1 MKYRHSTTHLLPEVE
16 AKYPSIVD
24 IEMNQNRTKM
34 IGSALYREIK
44 RNVAM
49 IKQRHLCVERGAG
62 EKRGVR
68 ERGEGEDAAITDDY
82 PTIGQSRPGVGAGV
96 VAGAPPFALS
106 VRLSALPYARSALV
120 CARPDIISARRC
132 LGCFSNYEH

>member
-62 EKRGVR
+62 EKRGG
-68 ERGEGEDAAITDDY
+68 ERGEGRMQQLQMIT
-82 PTIGQSRPGVGAGV
+82 Q
-96 VAGAPPFALS
+96 LS
-106 VRLSALPYARSALV
+106 VKVDLALALAYHPCPAVSA
-120 CARPDIISARRC
+120 
-132 LGCFSNYEH
+132 

>member
-1 MKYRHSTTHLLPEVE
+1 ME

-24 IEMNQNRTKM
+24 TEMNQNRTKM

-49 IKQRHLCVERGAG
+49 IKQRHLCVERVGG
-62 EKRGVR
+62 EKRGG

-82 PTIGQSRPGVGAGV
+82 PTIGQSRPGVGAG
-96 VAGAPPFALS
+96 APPFALS

-120 CARPDIISARRC
+120 CARPEIISARRC

>member
-24 IEMNQNRTKM
+24 IEMNQNRTIM

-62 EKRGVR
+62 EKRGG

-82 PTIGQSRPGVGAGV
+82 PTIGQSRPGVGARRRRG
-96 VAGAPPFALS
+96 GPPFALS

-120 CARPDIISARRC
+120 CARPEIISARRC

>member
-16 AKYPSIVD
+16 AKYPYIVD
-24 IEMNQNRTKM
+24 IEMNQNRTIM

-62 EKRGVR
+62 EKRGG

-82 PTIGQSRPGVGAGV
+82 PNIGQSRPGVG
-96 VAGAPPFALS
+96 AGAPPFALS

-120 CARPDIISARRC
+120 CARPEIISARRC
-132 LGCFSNYEH
+132 LGCFSNYE

>member
-16 AKYPSIVD
+16 AKYPYIVD

-49 IKQRHLCVERGAG
+49 IKQRHLCVERGTG
-62 EKRGVR
+62 EKRGG

-82 PTIGQSRPGVGAGV
+82 PAIGQSRPVNGAGV
-96 VAGAPPFALS
+96 PPSHSDTHVPQEHGQASAADIVQPAGGT
-106 VRLSALPYARSALV
+106 YAV
-120 CARPDIISARRC
+120 VPCAITRNQ
-132 LGCFSNYEH
+132 G

>member
-16 AKYPSIVD
+16 AKYPYIVD

-62 EKRGVR
+62 EKRGG

-82 PTIGQSRPGVGAGV
+82 PTIGQSRPGVGGN
-96 VAGAPPFALS
+96 APLSCS

-120 CARPDIISARRC
+120 CARPEIISARRR
-132 LGCFSNYEH
+132 LGCFSNYE